1 MSDTVLN
8 VPALLFFTIL
18 CALILWSR
26 RVHWLEALCFVCLGL
41 FLAGNV
47 FGDLLR
53 GIVLDLGTL
62 FGGGH

>member
-1 MSDTVLN
+1 MTATVLN
-8 VPALLFFTIL
+8 IPALLFLGIIGFL
-18 CALILWSR
+18 LIWSR
-26 RVHWLEALCFVCLGL
+26 RVHWVEALVFVAFGV